1 MEDRSGQRLDKYHL
15 IRLLGTG
22 SFGEVYLAEQVYRKT
37 QVAVK
42 VLPQLAND
50 DIAGFL
56 NEARTVVLR
65 HPNIVQV
72 LDFGIDNRIPFIV
85 MEYIPNGTLRQLYP
99 NGTRIPLDDLIS
111 YIKQI
116 ADALNYAHDENL
128 IHRDVKPE
136 NILLRLN
143 KEVLLSDFGIATIAR
158 SSHSQSVL
166 KMAGTLAYMAP
177 EQIEGKPVLA
187 SDQYALGI
195 IVYEYLTG
203 ERPFNGGPIEVATQ
217 HIVTPP
223 PSLRSK
229 VPTLSPD
236 IEQVVLTALAKGP
249 SKRFANVRAFAHAL
263 AQASKPPKQP
273 DPVVPNL
280 ISPVPSLTTPP
291 LPSLPKKQTINAT
304 PLSNQ
309 QSNIFSPNTILP
321 TSEKPS
327 LAPSPLSV
335 FFETSPPI
343 VQSEISPVGRRGSTI
358 ATAPQPVM
366 RAAGNKRSR
375 LFYPSLVL
383 VALLILGVIGGG
395 AYLYQTLNSNSHAD
409 THLQDAQSLITK
421 ATNEAATNPTLALAD
436 LANAQKMLRSVQ
448 QNSSF
453 SDTQRH
459 KALGLL
465 QGDLTRSVQ
474 QAITSYNKQSAIT
487 ALCSSY
493 ATETALNIGS
503 TSSQPSAIA
512 MVQGKST
519 TALYALGEDSKVYQR
534 VNNNSLLLVPLPL
547 SSIAKVQGMASN
559 GSQLV
564 LLVAQPIEATPNF
577 TYSLNLLPVEQ
588 PTQVPQ
594 NSNQLKFA
602 ASVTIDPL
610 LLPNGQTPQLIAST
624 STDVYVVIDAGA
636 TQSTV
641 QILDY
646 APNKA
651 GKALAQVTSFPF
663 TFSRAIVSMAAFPNH
678 QLFFLL
684 ADGSIQSLQFAT
696 TNQAPTSVF
705 VQNAIAQPLAN
716 SGVPFTWQMSVPTV
730 TPGGSKSLSVPGT
743 TSTSALAVSLVG
755 KVPHLFVMDVMLNRI
770 LELTPVG
777 DSVAT
782 AATGTTTITPPP
794 KSTSTGGGAISDAT
808 PITLSLV
815 KQYASSPLFTQG
827 KSLAVDTQGANV
839 NVLTQSSATS
849 SPNVVAF
856 STNAPTGCV

>member
-1 MEDRSGQRLDKYHL
+1 MATKQLRLDVAQLTDVGRKREHNEDNMAYVIPKDQQVMAKKGALFIVADGMGGHAAGEVASEIAVDTVSNVYYQDDSDDAATSLLQAIKRANALIHQRAAENMLRSGM
-15 IRLLGTG
+15 GTTCVSAVLRG
-22 SFGEVYLAEQVYRKT
+22 NMAYIANVGDSRAYLVRNGQVKQVSQDHSWVAEQVR
-37 QVAVK
+37 
-42 VLPQLAND
+42 
-50 DIAGFL
+50 AGL
-56 NEARTVVLR
+56 LTEDQARTHAQRNVITRCLGTQPDV
-65 HPNIVQV
+65 
-72 LDFGIDNRIPFIV
+72 DIDVFP
-85 MEYIPNGTLRQLYP
+85 ELLEEH
-99 NGTRIPLDDLIS
+99 
-111 YIKQI
+111 
-116 ADALNYAHDENL
+116 DALVLCTDGLSGLVSDDEIRRIVAQSAPQESVYHLVERAN
-128 IHRDVKPE
+128 E
-136 NILLRLN
+136 NGGPDNITAIVISVQ
-143 KEVLLSDFGIATIAR
+143 EVGWEPPNVR
-158 SSHSQSVL
+158 H
-166 KMAGTLAYMAP
+166 
-177 EQIEGKPVLA
+177 PVLA
-187 SDQYALGI
+187 GTNGRETEEDTIVLG
-195 IVYEYLTG
+195 VTPG
-203 ERPFNGGPIEVATQ
+203 SATQ
-217 HIVTPP
+217 APP
-223 PSLRSK
+223 ILDNGYAMSSPPAFSGSTQ
-229 VPTLSPD
+229 VSPD
-236 IEQVVLTALAKGP
+236 
-249 SKRFANVRAFAHAL
+249 
-263 AQASKPPKQP
+263 
-273 DPVVPNL
+273 
-280 ISPVPSLTTPP
+280 
-291 LPSLPKKQTINAT
+291 
-304 PLSNQ
+304 
-309 QSNIFSPNTILP
+309 
-321 TSEKPS
+321 
-327 LAPSPLSV
+327 
-335 FFETSPPI
+335 
-343 VQSEISPVGRRGSTI
+343 TI

-366 RAAGNKRSR
+366 RADRTKRNR
-375 LFYPSLVL
+375 LFYPTLAL

-409 THLQDAQSLITK
+409 THLQDAQSLISK
-421 ATNEAATNPTLALAD
+421 ANGEVATNPTLALAD

-448 QNSSF
+448 QNNSF
-453 SDTQRH
+453 SDAQHH

-487 ALCSSY
+487 ALCSSNV
-493 ATETALNIGS
+493 TGTPLNIAS
-503 TSSQPSAIA
+503 TAPQPSAIA
-512 MVQGKST
+512 MVQGKSST
-519 TALYALGEDSKVYQR
+519 LLYALGTDGKVYQR
-534 VNNNSLLLVPLPL
+534 VSNGLLAVPLPL
-547 SSIAKVQGMASN
+547 SSTAKVQGMASN

-564 LLVAQPIEATPNF
+564 LLVAQPIKATPNF
-577 TYSLNLLPVEQ
+577 AYSLNLLPVGQ

-594 NSNQLKFA
+594 NQNQLKFA
-602 ASVTIDPL
+602 ANVPIDAKLVPS
-610 LLPNGQTPQLIAST
+610 GQVPQLIAST

-743 TSTSALAVSLVG
+743 TSTSALAVSLVNT
-755 KVPHLFVMDVMLNRI
+755 VPHLFVMDVMLNRI

-777 DSVAT
+777 DNVAT
-782 AATGTTTITPPP
+782 ATTGTTTPTP